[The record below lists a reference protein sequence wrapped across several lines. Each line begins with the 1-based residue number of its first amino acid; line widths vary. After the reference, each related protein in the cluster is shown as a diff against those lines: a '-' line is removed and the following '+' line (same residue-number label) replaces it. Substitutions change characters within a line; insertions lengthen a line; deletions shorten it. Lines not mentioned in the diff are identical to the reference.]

1 MSRWQQAFQN
11 GTGPD
16 WCWLPGW
23 SFAGTVFAQYWSV
36 LPGTHWYADY
46 NDMSMSLSDMVSELA
61 TTAPA
66 QAIWCGWSLGGALA
80 SLAADRADAQALVTF
95 ATGRTFLAT
104 TETQGNDNSG
114 MPVDDFAQF
123 TQSMQAD
130 PERTLRRFISLC
142 CQHSDEARPL
152 QRFLSDHQYP
162 EHQRLQ
168 HTLQWLSA
176 YALTSASGV
185 RAGHWYSN
193 TDALHPQ
200 GLQPSLHCTAGSHG
214 FAFSS
219 QGQAQIITW
228 FREVLL
234 GSKE

>member
-11 GTGPD
+11 GNGPD

-23 SFAGTVFAQYWSV
+23 SFAGTVFAQYWSE

-46 NDMSMSLSDMVSELA
+46 NDMAMNFSDMVSELA
-61 TTAPA
+61 DTAPA
-66 QAIWCGWSLGGALA
+66 DAVWCGWSLGGALA
-80 SLAADRADAQALVTF
+80 SLAADQAGARALVTF
-95 ATGRTFLAT
+95 ATGSTFL
-104 TETQGNDNSG
+104 QSGDNSG
-114 MPVDDFAQF
+114 MAPDDFAQF
-123 TQSMQAD
+123 TESMQED
-130 PERTLRRFISLC
+130 PGRTLRRFISLC

-168 HTLQWLSA
+168 HTLQWLTT
-176 YALTSASGV
+176 YELTPAPTLRG
-185 RAGHWYSN
+185 GHWYS
-193 TDALHPQ
+193 TADALHPQ
-200 GLQPSLHCTAGSHG
+200 GLQPSLHCAAGSHG

-234 GSKE
+234 GTKE